1 MSLLKLF
8 IDSRH
13 RTAGTSEDFTYQLPG
28 AGFDLPDCT
37 CFVDDCQLG
46 NVFYGIQKQRND
58 RIYIREDITV
68 GFVSN
73 PVYRVEILPAGQYN
87 AITLA
92 TALQTAL
99 NSGTVGN
106 VYTVIFDTHLGKLT
120 VSTSSSTDFAIF
132 GGSTKD
138 LVKEW
143 NNLVPPAQGI
153 TEDTAYSANIA
164 CGFTTS
170 GLLQGTITAPLT
182 APSVVDLA
190 TYKTLYIHSPDL
202 GEPNQSYGP
211 RGDGGCIRKIVLPEH
226 TNAIVL
232 DRHTVAWGGTKV
244 DAMPLRTI
252 RFRLLD
258 SDGNLVD
265 LQGHGWSLSL
275 YFQERIE

>member
-28 AGFDLPDCT
+28 AGFDLPDCI
-37 CFVDDCQLG
+37 CYVDDVQLS
-46 NVFYGIQKQRND
+46 NTFYGIQEQRND
-58 RIYIREDITV
+58 RIYIREDVTV

-73 PVYRVEILPAGQYN
+73 PVHRVEILPPGQYN

-92 TALQTAL
+92 SALQTAL
-99 NSGTVGN
+99 NAGTIGN
-106 VYTVIFDTHLGKLT
+106 VYTVIFDTHLGKLK
-120 VSTSSSTDFAIF
+120 VSTSSSTNFAIF
-132 GGSTKD
+132 GGQTKD

-143 NNLVPPAQGI
+143 NNLVPAAPI

-170 GLLQGTITAPLT
+170 GLLQGSISSSLT

-202 GEPNQSYGP
+202 GEPEAAFGP
-211 RGDGGCIRKIVLPEH
+211 RGSSGCIRKVVLPEH

-258 SDGNLVD
+258 SDGNLVNT
-265 LQGHGWSLSL
+265 QGHDWSLSL